1 MIPRHLVWRRFS
13 LWPWSLIGPLV
24 FSGVNMV
31 SSLSLLWPQ
40 WRFISDSKFARC
52 SSSRKQADRGR
63 LKAPY
68 IYIYTYYLNIYI
80 YTYIHIYII
89 HICMY
94 IYTYIYTYIYIHTFI
109 YIYIYIHIYI
119 FICVYIDRRKFKK

>member
-68 IYIYTYYLNIYI
+68 IYIYLLFKYIHIYIYTYIHYTYMYVYIYIHIYIYI
-80 YTYIHIYII
+80 YTYIHIYIYI
-89 HICMY
+89 H
-94 IYTYIYTYIYIHTFI
+94 TYIY
-109 YIYIYIHIYI
+109 
-119 FICVYIDRRKFKK
+119 ICVYIDRRKFKK